1 MRKTREILRLK
12 FETELSQ
19 RAIARAV
26 GVSNA
31 TVWDVL
37 RRLEAAGLAWP
48 LPEAVTDAEIE
59 ARLYRDRFKA
69 VADPREPDWAQV
81 HKEPRSHKHLTL
93 RLLWGEYRHSHPDG
107 YGYSYFCQH
116 YRAWQGRIDVVWGCP
131 APTDTFL
138 TLPGPL

>member
-48 LPEAVTDAEIE
+48 LPELPQMIGTRSAKKQVACRKKECRSRRGSCYYGEPE
-59 ARLYRDRFKA
+59 AR
-69 VADPREPDWAQV
+69 
-81 HKEPRSHKHLTL
+81 TL
-93 RLLWGEYRHSHPDG
+93 S
-107 YGYSYFCQH
+107 
-116 YRAWQGRIDVVWGCP
+116 
-131 APTDTFL
+131 
-138 TLPGPL
+138 LPSR